1 MELTN
6 ENVLG
11 KIISEFGEEN
21 IWDAMNPDG
30 IMTITTNRES
40 IHKLIKYLRDDKELQ
55 ISFLTTMCG
64 IHFPGQGDKE
74 MCMMYQLHSL
84 RHNYR
89 IRIKVFM
96 PASDPVMPT
105 MTDLYATANWMER
118 EAFDF
123 YGFKFIGHPNLTRIL
138 NIEEMEYHPML
149 KQYPLEDQTRED
161 KINTYFG
168 R

>member
-11 KIISEFGEEN
+11 QIIGKFGADN
-21 IWDAMNPDG
+21 IWDAVNPDG
-30 IMTITTNRES
+30 IMTFQTNREN
-40 IHKLIKYLRDDKELQ
+40 IIDLIQYLHDDEELQ

-64 IHFPGQGDKE
+64 IHFPNQEGKE
-74 MCMMYQLHSL
+74 LCVMYQLHSL

-89 IRIKVFM
+89 VRIKVFF
-96 PASDPVMPT
+96 PIADPVMPT
-105 MTDLYATANWMER
+105 LTNIYSAANWMER

-123 YGFKFIGHPNLTRIL
+123 YGIKFTGHPNLIRIL
-138 NIEEMEYHPML
+138 NVEDMEYHPML
-149 KQYPLEDQTRED
+149 KQYPLEDQTRHD
-161 KINTYFG
+161 KIDTYFG

>member
-21 IWDAMNPDG
+21 IQDPYNPDG
-30 IMTITTNRES
+30 IMTITTNRET
-40 IHKLIKYLRDDKELQ
+40 IHDLIKYLRDDKELQ

-64 IHFPGQGDKE
+64 IHYPGQGDKE
-74 MCMMYQLHSL
+74 MCVMYQLHSL

-89 IRIKVFM
+89 IRIKVYR
-96 PASDPVMPT
+96 PASDPVLPT

-123 YGFKFIGHPNLTRIL
+123 YGFIFTGHPNLTRIL

-161 KINTYFG
+161 KINTFFG

>member
-11 KIISEFGEEN
+11 KIIEQFGEEN
-21 IWDAMNPDG
+21 IWDAYDPDG
-30 IMTITTNRES
+30 IMTFQTNRAT
-40 IHKLIKYLRDDKELQ
+40 IHELIRFLRDDKELQ

-64 IHFPGQGDKE
+64 VHYPDQKDKE
-74 MCMMYQLHSL
+74 LCMVYQLHSL

-89 IRIKVFM
+89 LRIKVYF
-96 PASDPVMPT
+96 PISDPVMPT

-118 EAFDF
+118 EAYDF
-123 YGFKFIGHPNLTRIL
+123 YGVIFTGHPNLIRIL
-138 NIEEMEYHPML
+138 NVEDMEYHPML

-161 KINTYFG
+161 KINTFFG

>member
-11 KIISEFGEEN
+11 KLIAQFGEEN
-21 IWDAMNPDG
+21 IFDAYNPDG
-30 IMTITTNRES
+30 IMTFTTTREN
-40 IHKLIKYLRDDKELQ
+40 IIALIQYLYDDKDLQ
-55 ISFLTTMCG
+55 VQFLTTMAG
-64 IHFPGQGDKE
+64 VHYPDLKGKE
-74 MCMMYQLHSL
+74 LCMVYQLHSL

-89 IRIKVFM
+89 LRIKVFV
-96 PASDPVMPT
+96 PIADPVLPT
-105 MTDLYATANWMER
+105 LTTIYAAANWMER
-118 EAFDF
+118 EAYDF
-123 YGFKFIGHPNLTRIL
+123 YGFIFTGHPNLIRIL

-161 KINTYFG
+161 KIDTYFG

>member
-11 KIISEFGEEN
+11 KIISKFGEDN
-21 IWDAMNPDG
+21 IWDAFSPDG
-30 IMTITTNRES
+30 IMTITTNRAS
-40 IHKLIKYLRDDKELQ
+40 IIDLIQYLRDDKELD

-64 IHFPGQGDKE
+64 IHFPDLKDKE
-74 MCMMYQLHSL
+74 ICVMYQLHSL

-96 PASDPVMPT
+96 PADDAVMPT
-105 MTDLYATANWMER
+105 LTNIYAASNWMER
-118 EAFDF
+118 ETFDF
-123 YGFKFIGHPNLTRIL
+123 YGIKFTGHPNLTRIL

-161 KINTYFG
+161 KIDTFFG

>member
-11 KIISEFGEEN
+11 KIISEFGEDN
-21 IWDAMNPDG
+21 FWDAFNPDG
-30 IMTITTNRES
+30 IMTITTNRET
-40 IHKLIKYLRDDKELQ
+40 IHSLIKYLRDDEELQ

-64 IHFPGQGDKE
+64 VHYPDMKDKE
-74 MCMMYQLHSL
+74 LCMTYQLHSL

-89 IRIKVFM
+89 IRIKVFF
-96 PASDPVMPT
+96 PISDPVMPT

-123 YGFKFIGHPNLTRIL
+123 YGIIFTGHPNLTRIL

-161 KINTYFG
+161 KVDTYFG

>member
-11 KIISEFGEEN
+11 KIVARFGEDN
-21 IWDAMNPDG
+21 VWDAYDPDG
-30 IMTITTNRES
+30 IMTFFTNRET
-40 IHKLIKYLRDDKELQ
+40 IHELIQYLYDDEALQ
-55 ISFLTTMCG
+55 VRFLTTMCG
-64 IHFPGQGDKE
+64 IHYPEQKDRE
-74 MCMMYQLHSL
+74 LCMMYQLHSL

-89 IRIKVFM
+89 LRIKVYF
-96 PASDPVMPT
+96 PIADPVMPT
-105 MTDLYATANWMER
+105 VTDIYATANWMER
-118 EAFDF
+118 EAYDF
-123 YGFKFIGHPNLTRIL
+123 FGVIFTGHPNLIRIL
-138 NIEEMEYHPML
+138 NVEDMEYHPML

>member
-11 KIISEFGEEN
+11 KIIEQFGEEN
-21 IWDAMNPDG
+21 IWDAYDPDG
-30 IMTITTNRES
+30 IMTFQTNRAT
-40 IHKLIKYLRDDKELQ
+40 IHELIKYLRDDKELQ

-64 IHFPGQGDKE
+64 VHYPDQKDKE
-74 MCMMYQLHSL
+74 LCMVYQLHSL

-89 IRIKVFM
+89 LRIKVYF
-96 PASDPVMPT
+96 PISDPVMPT

-118 EAFDF
+118 EAYDF
-123 YGFKFIGHPNLTRIL
+123 YGIVFTGHPNLIRIL
-138 NIEEMEYHPML
+138 NVEDMEYHPML

-161 KINTYFG
+161 KINTFFG

>member
-11 KIISEFGEEN
+11 KIIGEFGEEN
-21 IWDAMNPDG
+21 IWEAYSPDG
-30 IMTITTNRES
+30 IMTFQTNRET
-40 IHKLIKYLRDDKELQ
+40 IHALIKYLRDDEELN
-55 ISFLTTMCG
+55 INFLTTLCG
-64 IHFPGQGDKE
+64 IHFPDLKDKE
-74 MCMMYQLHSL
+74 LCVMYQLHSM

-89 IRIKVFM
+89 VRIKVFF
-96 PASDPVMPT
+96 PIADPVMPT
-105 MTDLYATANWMER
+105 MTDLYAAANWMER
-118 EAFDF
+118 ETFDF
-123 YGFKFIGHPNLTRIL
+123 YGVQFTGHPNLTRIL

-161 KINTYFG
+161 KIDTYFG

>member
-11 KIISEFGEEN
+11 KIIEQFGEEN
-21 IWDAMNPDG
+21 ITDAVNPDG
-30 IMTITTNRES
+30 ILTFKTNRQT
-40 IHKLIKYLRDDKELQ
+40 IHELIKYLRDDKELQ

-64 IHFPGQGDKE
+64 IHYPEQKDKE
-74 MCMMYQLHSL
+74 LCMMYQLHSL

-89 IRIKVFM
+89 LRIKVYF
-96 PASDPVMPT
+96 PISDPVMPT
-105 MTDLYATANWMER
+105 LTDLYAAANWMER
-118 EAFDF
+118 EAYDF
-123 YGFKFIGHPNLTRIL
+123 YGVVFAGHPNLIRIL
-138 NIEEMEYHPML
+138 NVEDMEYHPML

-161 KINTYFG
+161 KVNTFFG

>member
-11 KIISEFGEEN
+11 KLIAQFGEEN
-21 IWDAMNPDG
+21 ITDAYDPDG
-30 IMTITTNRES
+30 IMTFNTNRGTIVE
-40 IHKLIKYLRDDKELQ
+40 LIQYLYDDKELQ
-55 ISFLTTMCG
+55 IQFLTTLCG
-64 IHFPGQGDKE
+64 IHYPDLKDKE
-74 MCMMYQLHSL
+74 LCVMYQLHSL

-89 IRIKVFM
+89 LRIKVFL
-96 PASDPVMPT
+96 PSADPVIPT
-105 MTDLYATANWMER
+105 LTNIYSAANWMER
-118 EAFDF
+118 ETFDF
-123 YGFKFIGHPNLTRIL
+123 YGVIFTGHPNLIRIL

-161 KINTYFG
+161 KIDTYFG

>member
-30 IMTITTNRES
+30 IMTITTNRET
-40 IHKLIKYLRDDKELQ
+40 IHKLVKYLRDDKELQ

-64 IHFPGQGDKE
+64 IHYPGQGEKE
-74 MCMMYQLHSL
+74 MCMMYQKHSL

-89 IRIKVFM
+89 IRIKVYM
-96 PASDPVMPT
+96 PASDPVLPT
-105 MTDLYATANWMER
+105 LTDLYATANWMER

>member
-11 KIISEFGEEN
+11 KLIAQFGEEN
-21 IWDAMNPDG
+21 IFDAYDPDG
-30 IMTITTNRES
+30 IMTLTTTREN
-40 IHKLIKYLRDDKELQ
+40 IIALIQYLYDDKDLQ
-55 ISFLTTMCG
+55 VQFLTTMAG
-64 IHFPGQGDKE
+64 IHFPDHKGRE
-74 MCMMYQLHSL
+74 LCMMYQLHSL

-89 IRIKVFM
+89 LRIKVFV
-96 PASDPVMPT
+96 PAEDPVLPT
-105 MTDLYATANWMER
+105 LTNIYAAANWMER
-118 EAFDF
+118 EAYDF
-123 YGFKFIGHPNLTRIL
+123 YGFIFTGHPNLIRIL

-161 KINTYFG
+161 KIDTYFG

>member
-11 KIISEFGEEN
+11 KLVAQFGEEN
-21 IWDAMNPDG
+21 IVDAYNPDG
-30 IMTITTNRES
+30 IMTFTTTREN
-40 IHKLIKYLRDDKELQ
+40 IIAVIQYLYDDKELQ
-55 ISFLTTMCG
+55 VQFLTTMAG
-64 IHFPGQGDKE
+64 IHFPDHKGRE

-84 RHNYR
+84 RHNFR
-89 IRIKVFM
+89 LRIKVFV
-96 PASDPVMPT
+96 PAEDPVLPT
-105 MTDLYATANWMER
+105 LTNIYATANWMER
-118 EAFDF
+118 EAYDF
-123 YGFKFIGHPNLTRIL
+123 YGFIFTGHPNLIRIL

-161 KINTYFG
+161 KIDTYFG

>member
-21 IWDAMNPDG
+21 IQDPYNPDG
-30 IMTITTNRES
+30 IMTLTTNRET
-40 IHKLIKYLRDDKELQ
+40 IHDLIKYLRDDQELQ

-64 IHFPGQGDKE
+64 IHYPGQGDKE
-74 MCMMYQLHSL
+74 LCMMYQLHSL

-89 IRIKVFM
+89 IRLKVYM
-96 PASDPVMPT
+96 PMDDAVVPT
-105 MTDLYATANWMER
+105 MTDLYAAANWMER

-123 YGFKFIGHPNLTRIL
+123 YGIKFTGHPNLIRIL

>member
-11 KIISEFGEEN
+11 KIISKFGEDN
-21 IWDAMNPDG
+21 IWGAYNPDG
-30 IMTITTNRES
+30 IMTFNTNRET
-40 IHKLIKYLRDDKELQ
+40 IHELIKYLRDDEELQ

-64 IHFPGQGDKE
+64 IHFPEQKDQE
-74 MCMMYQLHSL
+74 LCMMYQLHSL

-89 IRIKVFM
+89 IRIKVYM
-96 PASDPVMPT
+96 PESDPVMPT

-123 YGFKFIGHPNLTRIL
+123 YGFIFTGHPNLTRIL

-161 KINTYFG
+161 KINTFFG

>member
-40 IHKLIKYLRDDKELQ
+40 IHGLIKYLRDDEELQ
-55 ISFLTTMCG
+55 ISFMTTMAG
-64 IHFPGQGDKE
+64 IHYPGKGDQE

-89 IRIKVFM
+89 IRIKVYM
-96 PASDPVMPT
+96 PANDPVLPT

>member
-21 IWDAMNPDG
+21 IWDAYDPDG
-30 IMTITTNRES
+30 IMTFSTNRET
-40 IHKLIKYLRDDKELQ
+40 IVNLITYLRDDKELD

-64 IHFPGQGDKE
+64 IHYPEHKDKE
-74 MCMMYQLHSL
+74 LCVMYQLHSL

-89 IRIKVFM
+89 VRIKVFI
-96 PASDPVMPT
+96 PSADPVMPT
-105 MTDLYATANWMER
+105 MTGVYATTNWMER
-118 EAFDF
+118 ETFDF
-123 YGFKFIGHPNLTRIL
+123 YGIIFRGHPNLTRIL

-149 KQYPLEDQTRED
+149 RQYPLEDQTRED
-161 KINTYFG
+161 KIDTYFG

>member
-21 IWDAMNPDG
+21 IWDAYNPDG
-30 IMTITTNRES
+30 IMTFTTNRET
-40 IHKLIKYLRDDKELQ
+40 IVNLITYLRDDKELQ

-64 IHFPGQGDKE
+64 IHYPEQKGKE
-74 MCMMYQLHSL
+74 LCVMYQLHSL

-89 IRIKVFM
+89 VRIKVFI
-96 PASDPVMPT
+96 PGSDPVMPT
-105 MTDLYATANWMER
+105 MTGVYATTNWMER

-123 YGFKFIGHPNLTRIL
+123 YGIIFKGHPNLTRIL

-149 KQYPLEDQTRED
+149 KQYPLEDRTRED
-161 KINTYFG
+161 KIDTYFG

>member
-11 KIISEFGEEN
+11 KLIAQFGEEN
-21 IWDAMNPDG
+21 IRDAYNPDG
-30 IMTITTNRES
+30 IMTFTTNREN
-40 IHKLIKYLRDDKELQ
+40 IIALIQYLYDDKDLQ
-55 ISFLTTMCG
+55 VQFLTTMAG
-64 IHFPGQGDKE
+64 IHFPDHKGME

-84 RHNYR
+84 RHNFR
-89 IRIKVFM
+89 LRIKVFL
-96 PASDPVMPT
+96 PAEDPVLPT
-105 MTDLYATANWMER
+105 LTNIYATANWMER
-118 EAFDF
+118 EAYDF
-123 YGFKFIGHPNLTRIL
+123 YGFIFTGHPNLIRIL

-161 KINTYFG
+161 KIDTYFG